1 MRKTEEKTK
10 KKKSGRK
17 TSICRKCD
25 INCATRG
32 ITYDTNYDAT
42 PEFGPFFCRI
52 SAVITVVKLAISNS
66 KRLLLV
72 KCTLQIWCLYRELCI
87 KIDYFKTLAFTGN
100 KQNRRFY
107 YIPSANKIDDCGN
120 S

>member
-52 SAVITVVKLAISNS
+52 SAVITVGKNI
-66 KRLLLV
+66 RIEQEI
-72 KCTLQIWCLYRELCI
+72 TQ
-87 KIDYFKTLAFTGN
+87 
-100 KQNRRFY
+100 
-107 YIPSANKIDDCGN
+107 
-120 S
+120 